1 MRSLFALMIFLVLLC
16 SIFISCEKESMSSN
30 QGDKN
35 NPPEIAEFLY
45 SPELPLD
52 LSIQDRIEIQAV
64 AVDADDDDLT
74 YFWECTGE
82 IDSPIGAPDNLI
94 VMQAT
99 VTGFYELRCNVSDG
113 KVTIVDTVL
122 IEVVDENNAL
132 PESNITFSEHIRPL
146 FRIRCGSEN
155 GCHSFLNTGGYP
167 AKRLQLT
174 NYQSTITH
182 LIDGDEPLIIP
193 GQGEQSFLYKILFM
207 PLSDSPRMPKER
219 IPLNTNNT
227 NCIRIWIDE
236 GALE

>member
-1 MRSLFALMIFLVLLC
+1 MKPVFALLIILVLLY
-16 SIFISCEKESMSSN
+16 SIFISCEKESTSSN
-30 QGDKN
+30 QGDNN
-35 NPPEIAEFLY
+35 NPPEILEYLF
-45 SPELPLD
+45 SPEPPLD
-52 LSIQDRIEIQAV
+52 LSIQDRIEIQTMAI
-64 AVDADDDDLT
+64 DADDDDLT
-74 YFWECTGE
+74 YFWECTGDIE
-82 IDSPIGAPDNLI
+82 SPIGAPDNLI
-94 VMQAT
+94 VMQ
-99 VTGFYELRCNVSDG
+99 VNLTGIYELRCYVSDG
-113 KVTIVDTVL
+113 KVTSADTLL
-122 IEVVDENNAL
+122 IEVVDQNNTL